1 MVTFKQSNKV
11 LAIIFYLIYNL
22 NQCLISAG
30 QLDNMNHEMPTDA
43 NQFSA
48 LQMSNPQ
55 MGQMGQLATNVSK
68 CEVNVKQINRT
79 FCGNICF

>member
-1 MVTFKQSNKV
+1 MLTFKQSNKV

-43 NQFSA
+43 NQFNA
-48 LQMSNPQ
+48 LQMNNPQ
-55 MGQMGQLATNVSK
+55 MGQLTNNVSK
-68 CEVNVKQINRT
+68 TNESH
-79 FCGNICF
+79 FLWEYSFLNI